1 MQLTSFV
8 PLTFAALAAAAQPL
22 DAVLKANND
31 SLSTFAALLATV
43 PAVGQTITKAVDTT
57 ILAPSN
63 DAFAKAMQAD
73 PTFAQRAATNATFL
87 TDLLLYHVVT
97 GKTMAAMFPE
107 NSKFAHTLLE
117 TPAANVT
124 GNQKVELLRKG
135 EQARVFSGYKQLSV
149 VTKPDI
155 TYAGGVLHVLDSV
168 LTFPGTPAETA
179 MDTGLTSMA
188 GALKRAG
195 LADGVDSLQA
205 ATVLAPTNAAFQ
217 AIGAT
222 VASMEPADLAR
233 ILEYHVL
240 MNQVRFSPGITL
252 KMGYK
257 TLMGEKVTLRKLD
270 GLLYAN
276 SARITIADI
285 ITTDGVM
292 HVVDSVLN
300 PSSPRLNPGA
310 GTPAFEGAVQAAN
323 APFTDGVKP
332 TAVFVPADSGARDLS
347 LSVRPAVLGILVC
360 LAVAYL

>member
-1 MQLTSFV
+1 
-8 PLTFAALAAAAQPL
+8 
-22 DAVLKANND
+22 
-31 SLSTFAALLATV
+31 
-43 PAVGQTITKAVDTT
+43 
-57 ILAPSN
+57 
-63 DAFAKAMQAD
+63 
-73 PTFAQRAATNATFL
+73 
-87 TDLLLYHVVT
+87 
-97 GKTMAAMFPE
+97 
-107 NSKFAHTLLE
+107 
-117 TPAANVT
+117 
-124 GNQKVELLRKG
+124 
-135 EQARVFSGYKQLSV
+135 
-149 VTKPDI
+149 
-155 TYAGGVLHVLDSV
+155 
-168 LTFPGTPAETA
+168 
-179 MDTGLTSMA
+179 
-188 GALKRAG
+188 
-195 LADGVDSLQA
+195 
-205 ATVLAPTNAAFQ
+205 
-217 AIGAT
+217 
-222 VASMEPADLAR
+222 MEPADLAR

-332 TAVFVPADSGARDLS
+332 TAVFVPADSGARDIS